1 MSLKPGI
8 IERYRKALPLIKE
21 LIEDLEQIENSFR
34 PAAATEEERSQ
45 VKHLRALSGS
55 AFDEAGWRIE
65 RMFLPVVAQG
75 RLVKNSSGRYEI
87 EGTDYYFTSGS
98 SCEIYVS
105 FYEDD
110 EPGENMT
117 WVPTRIEHNKDYYFV
132 ARPGLSPAG
141 VLARVRR

>member
-1 MSLKPGI
+1 MSLKPEM

-21 LIEDLEQIENSFR
+21 LIEDLEEIENNFS

-55 AFDEAGWRIE
+55 AFNEAGWRIE

-75 RLVKNSSGRYEI
+75 RLVKNSSGRFEI

-98 SCEIYVS
+98 SCEIYVP
-105 FYEDD
+105 YYDD

-117 WVPTRIEHNKDYYFV
+117 WLPTRIEHRTDYYFV
-132 ARPGLSPAG
+132 ARPDLSPAG
-141 VLARVRR
+141 VLARVRK